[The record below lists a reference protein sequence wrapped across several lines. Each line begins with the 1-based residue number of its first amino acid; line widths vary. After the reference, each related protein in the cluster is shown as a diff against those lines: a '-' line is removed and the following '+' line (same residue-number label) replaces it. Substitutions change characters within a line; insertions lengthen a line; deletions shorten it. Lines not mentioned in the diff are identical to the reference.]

1 MTVEGLSAIV
11 DQMKEGESLLIC
23 CTAFQKECRSA
34 FPNITIK
41 KIPQML
47 LGRCEFAHDD
57 YSLNIVELPTI
68 EEEYD
73 EDVDEVIEEVVASTE
88 ETQQELF

>member
-1 MTVEGLSAIV
+1 MTVEGLAAIAE
-11 DQMKEGESLLIC
+11 QMKEGESLLVC
-23 CTAFQKECRSA
+23 CTAFQKECRTA

-73 EDVDEVIEEVVASTE
+73 EEMEEVVE
-88 ETQQELF
+88 EVAVSIEKTQQELF